1 MEVLDVSYGII
12 NWKYVEKASVND
24 IYNKTILFT
33 IDIYLIILE
42 EAIETLEEKQINI
55 RIIEIIKRINHNE
68 INFLPKLKAI
78 FIISKHF
85 DKTQIPLNLNYANI
99 LSDFRSFMIQPVAQS
114 IFFDKNLNSLQSTSE
129 LIKYLTNLE
138 MIFCCFY
145 YFTSKFSNEQNELF
159 LHISQLI
166 NDFLDHLK

>member
-85 DKTQIPLNLNYANI
+85 DKTQIPLAPNVYQEVRII
-99 LSDFRSFMIQPVAQS
+99 LAEAMEVETP
-114 IFFDKNLNSLQSTSE
+114 K
-129 LIKYLTNLE
+129 
-138 MIFCCFY
+138 
-145 YFTSKFSNEQNELF
+145 
-159 LHISQLI
+159 
-166 NDFLDHLK
+166 